1 MDNRHDRHTR
11 RPRPINQKERVAL
24 HEDAAGL
31 RHIGQP
37 GHGERDGT
45 RGSLFDCCPKP
56 LRSARLNLGVVGYF
70 SEKLGFRLLEKPRS
84 FH

>member
-1 MDNRHDRHTR
+1 MKETSPTQSWPRLVVLVNGRPPR
-11 RPRPINQKERVAL
+11 RLMMHGI
-24 HEDAAGL
+24 D
-31 RHIGQP
+31 

-45 RGSLFDCCPKP
+45 RASLFDCCPKP

>member
-24 HEDAAGL
+24 HE
-31 RHIGQP
+31 
-37 GHGERDGT
+37 
-45 RGSLFDCCPKP
+45 
-56 LRSARLNLGVVGYF
+56 GYF